1 MLTWLLPP
9 GAYGL
14 STSNVPIGGRFLYV
28 SEEKLSQ
35 MWPRVA
41 FVPAARVEL
50 VPICVTGCRRS
61 SLRKLSLKKSAFVT
75 SLRNQVFAA
84 SVMRPSLS
92 KGFSDGCLL
101 EWQAAQ
107 FSAKTSLPR
116 FSTPWSL
123 VRYC

>member
-14 STSNVPIGGRFLYV
+14 STSNVPIGARFLYV

-41 FVPAARVEL
+41 FVPAARVEF
-50 VPICVTGCRRS
+50 VPICVTGWRRS
-61 SLRKLSLKKSAFVT
+61 SLRKLSLKKSGFIA
-75 SLRNQVFAA
+75 SARNQFFAA
-84 SVMRPSLS
+84 SVTRPSWS
-92 KGFSDGCLL
+92 NGYADGCLL

-107 FSAKTSLPR
+107 FSAKTTLPR
-116 FSTPWSL
+116 GRS
-123 VRYC
+123 